1 MGADLEVNKIYSF
14 KGKEVEKNNSCTT
27 KSWHMCIMLNRRSI

>member
-27 KSWHMCIMLNRRSI
+27 KVDICALC